1 MLHARLVIGTCMKL
15 DHSSGVMVFDD
26 PLLHLATNL
35 KQMIGFKKSEIDEL
49 QTYARNKLKQLN

>member
-1 MLHARLVIGTCMKL
+1 MKL